1 MTLVTDIR
9 EDFELS
15 PEMEETLQKAAKAVF
30 EEEKLDDNWE
40 ISLSFVTPEEIRSIN
55 KRFRKT
61 DSVTDVL
68 SFLAAY
74 DYAEEGEKNEKGE
87 IILGDVIICVKR
99 AEEQA
104 LEFGHS
110 IKRELT
116 FLYVHSLL
124 HLLGYDHMEEDEREI
139 MEEKQRKIMEKLNI
153 LRTN

>member
-15 PEMEETLQKAAKAVF
+15 PELEETFAKAAQTVF
-30 EEEKLDDNWE
+30 AEENLDNNWE

-61 DSVTDVL
+61 DAVTDVL
-68 SFLAAY
+68 SFPAAN
-74 DYAEEGEKNEKGE
+74 DFAQGEKNEKGE
-87 IILGDVIICVKR
+87 TILGDVIICVKR
-99 AEEQA
+99 AKEQSE
-104 LEFGHS
+104 EFGHS
-110 IKRELT
+110 FKRELV

-139 MEEKQRKIMEKLNI
+139 MERKQRIIMERLNI

>member
-1 MTLVTDIR
+1 MTLLTDIR

-15 PEMEETLQKAAKAVF
+15 PQLEEDFKKAAEAVF
-30 EEEKLDDNWE
+30 SEENTGSEWE

-68 SFLAAY
+68 SFPASYSFA
-74 DYAEEGEKNEKGE
+74 EGEKNEKGE

-104 LEFGHS
+104 LNFGHS
-110 IKRELT
+110 FKRELV

-124 HLLGYDHMEEDEREI
+124 HLLGYDHMEDDEREI
-139 MEEKQRKIMEKLNI
+139 MENKQRIIMERLNI

>member
-15 PEMEETLQKAAKAVF
+15 PELEETFAKAAQAVF
-30 EEEKLDDNWE
+30 AEENLDDNWE

-61 DSVTDVL
+61 DAVTDVL
-68 SFLAAY
+68 SFPAAY
-74 DYAEEGEKNEKGE
+74 DFAQGEKNEKGE
-87 IILGDVIICVKR
+87 TILGDVIICVKR
-99 AEEQA
+99 AKEQSE
-104 LEFGHS
+104 EFGHS
-110 IKRELT
+110 FKRELV

-124 HLLGYDHMEEDEREI
+124 HLLGYDHMDEDERELMEQKQRII
-139 MEEKQRKIMEKLNI
+139 MERLNI

>member
-15 PEMEETLQKAAKAVF
+15 AEMEETLKKAAHAVF

-40 ISLSFVTPEEIRSIN
+40 ISLSFVTPEEILSIN

-61 DSVTDVL
+61 DAVTDVL
-68 SFLAAY
+68 SFPAAY
-74 DYAEEGEKNEKGE
+74 DYSAEGEKNEKGE

-99 AEEQA
+99 AKEQS

-110 IKRELT
+110 FKRELV

-124 HLLGYDHMEEDEREI
+124 HLLGYDHMEDGEREI
-139 MEEKQRKIMEKLNI
+139 MESKQKVIMDKLNI

>member
-1 MTLVTDIR
+1 MTLLTDIR

-15 PEMEETLQKAAKAVF
+15 PQLEEDFKKAAEAVF
-30 EEEKLDDNWE
+30 SEENIGSEWE

-68 SFLAAY
+68 SFPASYSFA
-74 DYAEEGEKNEKGE
+74 EGEKNEKGE

-104 LEFGHS
+104 LNFGHS
-110 IKRELT
+110 FKRELV

-124 HLLGYDHMEEDEREI
+124 HLLGYDHMEDDEREI
-139 MEEKQRKIMEKLNI
+139 MENKQRIIMERLNI